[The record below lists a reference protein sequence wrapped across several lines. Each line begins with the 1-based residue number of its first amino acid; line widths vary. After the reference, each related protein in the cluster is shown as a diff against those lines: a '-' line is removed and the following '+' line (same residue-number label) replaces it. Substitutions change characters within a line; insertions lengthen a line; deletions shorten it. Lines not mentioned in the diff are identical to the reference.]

1 MSDVTVVD
9 ANDVEAVRG
18 AFRKMRLALG
28 TNAFGINQI
37 ELPAGGS
44 GPEHDEQGTTH
55 EEVYVVLE
63 GSGTLTVE
71 GGDPIALAPGR
82 YVRVGPAVSRQMTAG
97 DAGMTFIAV
106 GAPVRDD
113 WTGRP
118 TL

>member
-9 ANDVEAVRG
+9 AREVEAMRG

-37 ELPAGGS
+37 ELPAGAS
-44 GPEHDEQGTTH
+44 GPEHDEQDTTH

-71 GGDPIALAPGR
+71 GEPIELEPGR

-97 DAGMTFIAV
+97 EDGITFIAV
-106 GAPVRDD
+106 GAPFRDD